1 MVDLRLIFF
10 GTSSAIP
17 TDKRNLSSL
26 TIIRN
31 GELFI
36 FDVGEGMQKSF
47 LKSKIGINKST
58 RIFITHLHGDHCLGL
73 LGLLQTMS
81 LSGRTKPIFI
91 YGPHGIIRFI
101 NNNIDNLILKLNYN
115 ILINEVDKG
124 IVIEEEEYIIKTCN
138 SYHSINSKSYLFEEK
153 ERPGIFDP
161 EKALKLEIPKGK
173 LWSLLQ
179 KGEEI
184 KINGNIIESK
194 QVVTNKRN
202 GRKIGIS
209 GDTRPN
215 KKLIDFFKGSDV
227 LIFDSTY
234 GDENTI
240 NAKNNKH
247 STSREAATIASQAK
261 VKLLIL
267 THFSSR
273 YKNVD
278 ILVNQAKEVHKN
290 VIAAYDLM
298 NIKVLYDK

>member
-1 MVDLRLIFF
+1 MVDLKIIFF

-26 TIIRN
+26 AIICN

-36 FDVGEGMQKSF
+36 FDIGEGMQKSF

-101 NNNIDNLILKLNYN
+101 NNNIDNLVLKLNYN
-115 ILINEVDKG
+115 ILVNEVDKG

-138 SYHSINSKSYLFEEK
+138 SYHSINSKSYVFEEK

-161 EKALKLEIPKGK
+161 EKALKLKIPKGK

-202 GRKIGIS
+202 GRKIGVS

-215 KKLIDFFKGSDV
+215 KKLIEFFNGSDV

-290 VIAAYDLM
+290 VIAAYDLI
-298 NIKVLYDK
+298 NIKVSYDK

>member
-1 MVDLRLIFF
+1 MVDLRVIFF

-26 TIIRN
+26 AIIRN

-36 FDVGEGMQKSF
+36 FDVGEGMQKLF

-91 YGPHGIIRFI
+91 YGPQGIIRFI
-101 NNNIDNLILKLNYN
+101 NNNVDNLVLKLNYN
-115 ILINEVDKG
+115 ILVKEVDRG

-153 ERPGIFDP
+153 ARPGIFDP

-184 KINGNIIESK
+184 KINGSIIESK

-215 KKLIDFFKGSDV
+215 KKLIDFFKRSDV

-298 NIKVLYDK
+298 NVKVSYDK

>member
-1 MVDLRLIFF
+1 MVDLRVIFF

-26 TIIRN
+26 AIIRN

-81 LSGRTKPIFI
+81 LSGRTKPLFI
-91 YGPHGIIRFI
+91 YGPQGIIRFI
-101 NNNIDNLILKLNYN
+101 NNNVDNLVLKLNYN
-115 ILINEVDKG
+115 ILVKEVDRG

-153 ERPGIFDP
+153 ARPGIFDP

-184 KINGNIIESK
+184 KINGSIIESK

-215 KKLIDFFKGSDV
+215 KKLIDFFKRSDV

-298 NIKVLYDK
+298 NIKVSYDK